1 MNTSDSERLSGAL
14 ESLGLQPVGAASAA
28 DVIVLNSCVVRQHAE
43 DRVSGTL
50 GMMKPIKELYP
61 KRTLALM
68 GCMVG
73 SNIKE
78 LATRFP
84 YVDIF
89 MKPQDYRPL
98 LKLLGEKMDLD
109 WEGCLENLTPPNP
122 SISTHVPIIHGCD
135 LMCTFCIIPY
145 RRGRQTSVP
154 LATVV
159 SEVQSLVERG
169 VKEVTLLGQTVDA
182 YGHDLPAQL
191 DLADLLQSINNIRG
205 LERIRFLTSHPMFM
219 TDRIIS
225 AMSQLEKVCEQI
237 NLPIQ
242 SADDQV
248 LVDMRRRYT
257 ESDYRQLIDKI
268 RSKIPGVSISTDII
282 IGFPGETSSQYEKTI
297 KLVTDMRFEKIHLAS
312 YSPRPGT
319 IAFRKFPDNVT
330 KEEKDYR
337 FKNLE
342 QIQRQIQYEN
352 NAKLVG
358 QKLEVLIDGHKRGK
372 WHGRTRSDKL
382 VYIENTENLL
392 GQLSD
397 VKITSSGPWSLNGM
411 ISQSNGLKQSR

>member
-1 MNTSDSERLSGAL
+1 MNTSDSERLAGAL
-14 ESLGLQPVGAASAA
+14 ESLGLQPVVTASAA

-73 SNIKE
+73 SNVKD

-89 MKPQDYRPL
+89 MKPQDYKPL

-109 WEGCLENLTPPNP
+109 WEGCLNNLIPPNP

-159 SEVQSLVERG
+159 SEVKSLVERG

-182 YGHDLPAQL
+182 YGHDLPEQF
-191 DLADLLQSINNIRG
+191 DLADLLQSINDIRG

-219 TDRIIS
+219 TDRIID

-237 NLPIQ
+237 NLPVQ

-268 RSKIPGVSISTDII
+268 RSKIPGLSISTDII

-297 KLVTDMRFEKIHLAS
+297 KLVTDMRFDKIHLAS

-319 IAFRKFPDNVT
+319 IAFRKFADNVT

-342 QIQRQIQYEN
+342 QIQKQIQYEN

-382 VYIENTENLL
+382 VYIENTGNLL

-397 VKITSSGPWSLNGM
+397 VKITNSGPWSLNGM
-411 ISQSNGLKQSR
+411 ISQSNGLGISR